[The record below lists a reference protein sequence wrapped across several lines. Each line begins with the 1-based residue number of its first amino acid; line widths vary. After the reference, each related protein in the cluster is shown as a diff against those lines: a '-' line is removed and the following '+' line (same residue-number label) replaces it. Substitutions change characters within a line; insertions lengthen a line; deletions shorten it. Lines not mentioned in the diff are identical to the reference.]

1 MLGVKE
7 KLRLYA
13 VSAEGKINKS
23 EKMKKIL
30 LSILLFVLTIV
41 SYGQKNTPV
50 LLIKPN
56 IEILIED
63 STFTVYSKERTN
75 VIESDGLE
83 YVYSVDEINKKLCV
97 EFLPPNIDK
106 EYRIE
111 LLTYVYQ
118 VAQPMMHSRSKGNWS
133 NRLNKC
139 YTVIYVTYENGKI
152 AIK

>member
-1 MLGVKE
+1 
-7 KLRLYA
+7 
-13 VSAEGKINKS
+13 
-23 EKMKKIL
+23 MKNLIACL
-30 LSILLFVLTIV
+30 ILFVLTMV
-41 SYGQKNTPV
+41 SYGQTNPQVLRPVPPQV

-56 IEILIED
+56 IEILIKD

-97 EFLPPNIDK
+97 EFLPSNIDK
-106 EYRIE
+106 EYRVE

-118 VAQPMMHSRSKGNWS
+118 VAQPMSHSRSKGHWS

-139 YTVIYVTYENGKI
+139 YTVITSLMKTV
-152 AIK
+152 

>member
-1 MLGVKE
+1 
-7 KLRLYA
+7 
-13 VSAEGKINKS
+13 
-23 EKMKKIL
+23 MKKML
-30 LSILLFVLTIV
+30 LTIMLFVLTITL
-41 SYGQKNTPV
+41 YGQTNPEVLRPVPPRV

-63 STFTVYSKERTN
+63 STFAVYSKERTN

-106 EYRIE
+106 EYRVE

-118 VAQPMMHSRSKGNWS
+118 VAQPMMHSRSKGHWG

-152 AIK
+152 VIK

>member
-1 MLGVKE
+1 
-7 KLRLYA
+7 
-13 VSAEGKINKS
+13 
-23 EKMKKIL
+23 MKKML
-30 LSILLFVLTIV
+30 LTIMLFVLTITL
-41 SYGQKNTPV
+41 YGQTNPEVLRPVPPRV

-106 EYRIE
+106 EYRVE

-118 VAQPMMHSRSKGNWS
+118 VAQPMMHSRSKSHWG

>member
-1 MLGVKE
+1 
-7 KLRLYA
+7 
-13 VSAEGKINKS
+13 
-23 EKMKKIL
+23 MKNLIACM
-30 LSILLFVLTIV
+30 ILFVLTMV
-41 SYGQKNTPV
+41 SYGQTNPQVLRPVPPRV

-75 VIESDGLE
+75 VIESNGLE

-97 EFLPPNIDK
+97 EFLPSKIDK
-106 EYRIE
+106 EYRVE

-118 VAQPMMHSRSKGNWS
+118 VAQPMSHSRSKGNWG

-139 YTVIYVTYENGKI
+139 YTVIYVTYENGVI

>member
-1 MLGVKE
+1 
-7 KLRLYA
+7 
-13 VSAEGKINKS
+13 
-23 EKMKKIL
+23 MKKL
-30 LSILLFVLTIV
+30 LSILLFVLTINL
-41 SYGQKNTPV
+41 YGQTNPQVLRPVPPKV

-75 VIESDGLE
+75 VIESDGIE
-83 YVYSVDEINKKLCV
+83 YVYSVDEINKKHCV

-106 EYRIE
+106 EYRVE

-118 VAQPMMHSRSKGNWS
+118 VAQPMMHSRSKGHWG

-139 YTVIYVTYENGKI
+139 YTVINVTYENGKI

>member
-1 MLGVKE
+1 
-7 KLRLYA
+7 
-13 VSAEGKINKS
+13 
-23 EKMKKIL
+23 MKKIL
-30 LSILLFVLTIV
+30 LSTILFVLTITT
-41 SYGQKNTPV
+41 YGQKNPPV

-83 YVYSVDEINKKLCV
+83 YAYSVDEINKKHCV
-97 EFLPPNIDK
+97 EFLSSNIDK
-106 EYRIE
+106 EYRVE

-118 VAQPMMHSRSKGNWS
+118 VAQPMMHSKSKGHWG

-139 YTVIYVTYENGKI
+139 YTVINVTYENGQI
-152 AIK
+152 EIK

>member
-1 MLGVKE
+1 ML
-7 KLRLYA
+7 LT
-13 VSAEGKINKS
+13 I
-23 EKMKKIL
+23 M
-30 LSILLFVLTIV
+30 LFVLTITL
-41 SYGQKNTPV
+41 YGQTNPEVLRPVPPRV

-63 STFTVYSKERTN
+63 STFAVYSKERTN

-106 EYRIE
+106 EYRVE

-118 VAQPMMHSRSKGNWS
+118 VAQPMMHSRSKGNWG

-139 YTVIYVTYENGKI
+139 YTVINVTYENGQI

>member
-1 MLGVKE
+1 
-7 KLRLYA
+7 
-13 VSAEGKINKS
+13 
-23 EKMKKIL
+23 MKNLIACV
-30 LSILLFVLTIV
+30 ILFVLTMV
-41 SYGQKNTPV
+41 SYGQTNPQVLRSVPHRV

-83 YVYSVDEINKKLCV
+83 YVYSVDEVNKKLCV

-106 EYRIE
+106 EYRVE

-118 VAQPMMHSRSKGNWS
+118 VAQPMMHSRSKGHWS

-139 YTVIYVTYENGKI
+139 YTVIYVTYENGVI